1 MGGKNNHLEIVT
13 SVRKLCAEFNV
24 LFKLNTVVNSFN
36 VDEDMTN
43 QVTALA
49 PVRWK
54 VFQCLAIEAENKG
67 RLYFCTTFLLLW
79 SKL

>member
-1 MGGKNNHLEIVT
+1 MT

-36 VDEDMTN
+36 VDEDMTSP
-43 QVTALA
+43 VTALA

-67 RLYFCTTFLLLW
+67 TGPYIFVLSDQKKLGLDQT
-79 SKL
+79 SKTVL